1 MINLKNIRKVY
12 RRSDGTSVVALH
24 DISLEVDRGE
34 FVTLRGASGSGKS
47 SLLNILGCLDQ
58 PTSGAYELEGRSLA
72 GLSDK
77 ALSYV
82 RGHHIGFVFQSF
94 HLLPRTTALE
104 NVELPM
110 IYSGAPI
117 DRAKALAALA
127 RVGLDDRADHYGTE
141 LSGGQQQRVALARA
155 LSNDPALILADE
167 PTGNLDS
174 KAGSEVMA
182 LLTSLHEEGRTI
194 VLVTHDDSVA
204 ACAKREI
211 RISDGRIVSD
221 GVPRAG
227 STTRPMDVL

>member
-1 MINLKNIRKVY
+1 MINLKNIERIY
-12 RRSDGTSVVALH
+12 RRSDGASIVALH
-24 DISLEVDRGE
+24 DVSLTVGRGE

-58 PTSGAYELEGRSLA
+58 PTSGTYELEGRSLA
-72 GLSDK
+72 GLSD
-77 ALSYV
+77 SERSHV
-82 RGHHIGFVFQSF
+82 RAHNIGFVFQSF

-110 IYSGAPI
+110 IYSGRPVN
-117 DRAKALAALA
+117 RAKALAALA
-127 RVGLDDRADHYGTE
+127 RVGLDDRAGHYGTE

-194 VLVTHDDSVA
+194 VLVTHDDAVA
-204 ACAKREI
+204 AYAKREI
-211 RISDGRIVSD
+211 RISDGRVVSD
-221 GVPRAG
+221 SATDAN
-227 STTRPMDVL
+227 STN

>member
-1 MINLKNIRKVY
+1 MINLKNIERIY
-12 RRSDGTSVVALH
+12 RRSDGASIVALR
-24 DISLEVDRGE
+24 DVSLAVGRGE

-58 PTSGAYELEGRSLA
+58 PTSGTYELEGRSLA
-72 GLSDK
+72 GLSDNER
-77 ALSYV
+77 SHV
-82 RGHHIGFVFQSF
+82 RAHNIGFVFQSF

-110 IYSGAPI
+110 IYSGRPVNR
-117 DRAKALAALA
+117 DKALAALA

-194 VLVTHDDSVA
+194 VLVTHDDAVA
-204 ACAKREI
+204 AYAKREI
-211 RISDGRIVSD
+211 RISDGRVVSD
-221 GVPRAG
+221 SAPHAN
-227 STTRPMDVL
+227 STN

>member
-1 MINLKNIRKVY
+1 MISLKSIKKVY
-12 RRSDGTSVVALH
+12 RRSDGASIVALH
-24 DISLEVDRGE
+24 DISLKVARGE

-58 PTSGAYELEGRSLA
+58 PTSGTYELDGRSLA

-77 ALSYV
+77 ALSHV
-82 RGHHIGFVFQSF
+82 RGRQIGFVFQSF

-110 IYSGAPI
+110 IYSDAPI

-167 PTGNLDS
+167 PTGNLDTKS
-174 KAGSEVMA
+174 GNEVMA

-204 ACAKREI
+204 AYAKREI
-211 RISDGRIVSD
+211 RISDGRVVSD
-221 GVPRAG
+221 GAPRAE
-227 STTRPMDVL
+227 SMT